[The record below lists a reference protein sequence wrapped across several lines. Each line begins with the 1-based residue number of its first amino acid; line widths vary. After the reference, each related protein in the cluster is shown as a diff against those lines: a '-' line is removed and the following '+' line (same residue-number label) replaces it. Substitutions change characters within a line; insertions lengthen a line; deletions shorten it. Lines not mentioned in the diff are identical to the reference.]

1 MAMKLQ
7 NFSVKVRLYFLIFL
21 AILAM
26 LISTVTGLLNQ
37 RTELYKDAR
46 FNVQSLVESAYT
58 LTDGFAKQVASG
70 ALTQQEAQQQ
80 ARRALESM
88 RYADG
93 EYFFALNYDTQVVAH
108 GAKPDLVGKNLA
120 NFKTED
126 GIFVLKE
133 MSNLGRQGKESGFFT
148 YQWPKSGFNEPKEKI
163 SYARVMPQWQWV
175 IGSGVYVYQIEE
187 LFMAQLVQAL
197 IQIAVMLAAM
207 LAIAVAITRS
217 ITQPLDRVSTVMKQ
231 VSDGDLTVRVNM
243 QGNDE
248 LSHMSRSVDATLQ
261 VFQDLV
267 FMLTSSANQLQGA
280 AEELAATAE
289 QTSDGIRR
297 QSQETELL
305 SAAMNEMSATVQ
317 EVARNAVASAEATNA
332 ADEEADE
339 GNHEVEDTVEKITHL
354 SHEVEEASRVIKA
367 LESDTEEIGAVL
379 KVIQEISEQ
388 TNLLALNAAIEAARA
403 GESGRG
409 FAVVADEVRNLAQ
422 RTQDST
428 KEIHN
433 MNERLRSG
441 SKNAVE
447 VMTRSQKWAND
458 SVKAATHAG
467 EELKL
472 IVQQMEHIRD
482 MTAQVA
488 TATEEQSAVAE
499 EMNRN
504 LTNIVNVA
512 EETAQGSDTVAS
524 SSEELSQLAIQ
535 LQQSVA
541 RFRC

>member
-1 MAMKLQ
+1 MDLQ
-7 NFSVKVRLYFLIFL
+7 NFTIRTRLYFLISL
-21 AILAM
+21 AVLAM
-26 LISTVTGLLNQ
+26 LVIMITGLFNQ
-37 RTELYKDAR
+37 RAELYKDAK

-58 LTDGFAKQVASG
+58 LTAGYAEQAASGIISEQEAKQR
-70 ALTQQEAQQQ
+70 
-80 ARRALESM
+80 ARKALESM

-93 EYFFALNYDTQVVAH
+93 EYFFALNYDTEVVVH
-108 GAKPDLVGKNLA
+108 GVKPQLVGKNLS

-126 GIFVLKE
+126 GVFVLKD
-133 MSNLGRQGKESGFFT
+133 MASLGRQGKKDGFFA
-148 YQWPKSGFNEPKEKI
+148 YQWPKAGFDEPKDKI
-163 SYARVMPQWQWV
+163 SYAKVLSQWQWV

-187 LFMAQLVQAL
+187 LFMAELIKALVQL
-197 IQIAVMLAAM
+197 IIILAVMV
-207 LAIAVAITRS
+207 AIAVAITRS
-217 ITQPLDRVSTVMKQ
+217 ITQPLDKVSHIMKQ
-231 VSDGDLTVRVNM
+231 VGDGDLTVRANL
-243 QGNDE
+243 QGKDE

-297 QSQETELL
+297 QSEETELL

-339 GNHEVEDTVEKITHL
+339 GNHEVEDTVIKITHL
-354 SHEVEEASRVIKA
+354 SHEVEEASRVIQA
-367 LESDTEEIGAVL
+367 LENDTEEIGAVL

-441 SKNAVE
+441 SRNAVE
-447 VMTRSQKWAND
+447 VMERSQKWAND
-458 SVKAATHAG
+458 SVLAATHAG

-504 LTNIVNVA
+504 LTNIVNVS
-512 EETAQGSDTVAS
+512 EETAIGSDTVAA
-524 SSEELSQLAIQ
+524 SSEELSQLAVQ
-535 LQQSVA
+535 LQQSVT
-541 RFRC
+541 RFKC

>member
-1 MAMKLQ
+1 MNLQ
-7 NFSVKVRLYFLIFL
+7 NFTVRTRLYFLITL
-21 AILAM
+21 AVLAM
-26 LISTVTGLLNQ
+26 LIIMITGLFSQ
-37 RTELYKDAR
+37 RAELYKDAK

-58 LTDGFAKQVASG
+58 LTEGYAQQAASGVISEQEAKQR
-70 ALTQQEAQQQ
+70 
-80 ARRALESM
+80 ARKALETM

-93 EYFFALNYDTQVVAH
+93 EYFFALDYNVTMVAH
-108 GAKPDLVGKNLA
+108 GAKPALVGKDFTG
-120 NFKTED
+120 FKTED
-126 GIFVLKE
+126 GVFVLKD
-133 MSNLGRQGKESGFFT
+133 MASLGRQGKKDGFFA
-148 YQWPKSGFNEPKEKI
+148 YQWPKAGFDEPKDKI
-163 SYARVMPQWQWV
+163 SYAKVLPQWQWV

-187 LFMAQLVQAL
+187 LFMAELIKALVQLVVIL
-197 IQIAVMLAAM
+197 AVMV
-207 LAIAVAITRS
+207 AIAVAITRS
-217 ITQPLDRVSTVMKQ
+217 ITQPLDKVSHIMKQ
-231 VSDGDLTVRVNM
+231 VGDGDLTVRANL
-243 QGNDE
+243 QGKDE

-297 QSQETELL
+297 QSEETELL

-339 GNHEVEDTVEKITHL
+339 GNHEVEDTVNKITHL
-354 SHEVEEASRVIKA
+354 SHEVEEASRVIQA
-367 LESDTEEIGAVL
+367 LENDTEEIGAVL

-441 SKNAVE
+441 SRNAVE
-447 VMTRSQKWAND
+447 VMERSQKWAND
-458 SVKAATHAG
+458 SVQAATHAG

-472 IVQQMEHIRD
+472 IVKQMEHIRD

-504 LTNIVNVA
+504 LTNIVNVS
-512 EETAQGSDTVAS
+512 EETAIGSDTVAA
-524 SSEELSQLAIQ
+524 SSEELSQLAVQ
-535 LQQSVA
+535 LQQSVT
-541 RFRC
+541 RFKC